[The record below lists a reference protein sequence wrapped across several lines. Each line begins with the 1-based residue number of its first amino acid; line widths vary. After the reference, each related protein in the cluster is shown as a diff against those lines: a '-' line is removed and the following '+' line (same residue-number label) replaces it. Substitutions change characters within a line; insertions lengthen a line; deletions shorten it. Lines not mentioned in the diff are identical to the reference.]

1 MKGEMF
7 MHGYYMLALCELH
20 NKFLPGKLRGGEGG
34 GGGGYWRVASLNK
47 QPMVAGCL

>member
-20 NKFLPGKLRGGEGG
+20 NKFLPGKLGG
-34 GGGGYWRVASLNK
+34 GGGLESGLTQQAAN
-47 QPMVAGCL
+47 G